1 MSGWRPSSRLF
12 WKAVWSISQ
21 MKDLP
26 SPWGIE
32 YYSHVSVTGLLYVH
46 YFHLCLWCHCFMAR
60 VFMGKPTRAFSP
72 CRLERHVGWRCQ
84 NLGPCHDSSPCRM
97 HTAYWQVFFL
107 WSSHTVDL
115 QGRIYN
121 SVCFIQSHCRL
132 VAHWRHYTVYRNK
145 TLTFTTSYSTSS
157 EDSVYLVFHFV
168 LSKSHAA
175 QDKKKCIGAKTK
187 YTPWS

>member
-1 MSGWRPSSRLF
+1 MSGSSCMSGWRPSSRLF

-32 YYSHVSVTGLLYVH
+32 YYSHVSVTGLLYAH

-84 NLGPCHDSSPCRM
+84 NLGPCQDSSPCRM

-132 VAHWRHYTVYRNK
+132 VAHWRHYT
-145 TLTFTTSYSTSS
+145 LFTGI
-157 EDSVYLVFHFV
+157 EH
-168 LSKSHAA
+168 
-175 QDKKKCIGAKTK
+175 
-187 YTPWS
+187 